1 MRGTEALAAHPQ
13 EISYHEW
20 WRLWSYVSAL
30 SISDVEGHSLWLV
43 VNDGKRTWH
52 YETPFMHFELFG
64 GDVPGCPDFALPVS
78 PRVADFGTE
87 LATGSD
93 DAVLSCVDAAS
104 LMVKTPRGSIVFDLP
119 TDTPLEWWDGKVAA
133 CTAVVNAQ
141 SLRDV
146 LHCAR
151 TVPHGFRVSDYGPPI
166 WCIIENNEVK
176 FHADWTRYGFGRSTA
191 TLPARTQGVAQFHS
205 SISYA
210 MMVLNCLDSSD
221 DPDITM
227 YVDAE
232 GGTGCT
238 LFSSEWRITT
248 LFVDPVAAAWS
259 GALWSA
265 LRASNIQYV
274 NDGATAAEFVVNGA
288 QLRASMHGG
297 ITPVCRLSTVIARE
311 VLCSADLL
319 AELNTVNAKFA
330 GINLW
335 WENDMIVAVT
345 DIDMSHIGD
354 ISAKAERLVEVTK
367 SLGLLLASL

>member
-1 MRGTEALAAHPQ
+1 MRGTEALAAYPQ

-64 GDVPGCPDFALPVS
+64 GDVPECPDFALPVS

-87 LATGSD
+87 LASGTD

-151 TVPHGFRVSDYGPPI
+151 TVPHGFRVPDYGPPI

-191 TLPARTQGVAQFHS
+191 TLPART
-205 SISYA
+205 
-210 MMVLNCLDSSD
+210 
-221 DPDITM
+221 
-227 YVDAE
+227 
-232 GGTGCT
+232 
-238 LFSSEWRITT
+238 
-248 LFVDPVAAAWS
+248 
-259 GALWSA
+259 
-265 LRASNIQYV
+265 
-274 NDGATAAEFVVNGA
+274 
-288 QLRASMHGG
+288 
-297 ITPVCRLSTVIARE
+297 
-311 VLCSADLL
+311 
-319 AELNTVNAKFA
+319 
-330 GINLW
+330 
-335 WENDMIVAVT
+335 
-345 DIDMSHIGD
+345 
-354 ISAKAERLVEVTK
+354 
-367 SLGLLLASL
+367 